1 VLKRIFVSKSRKVKE
16 AGEYYIMRS
25 FKICVI
31 LQILLGWTNQMSR
44 IRTDGTSFML
54 RGKLEGRDNLE
65 NASVDEI
72 IILQYIL
79 NS

>member
-1 VLKRIFVSKSRKVKE
+1 
-16 AGEYYIMRS
+16 
-25 FKICVI
+25 
-31 LQILLGWTNQMSR
+31 MSR

-65 NASVDEI
+65 NASVDDI
-72 IILQYIL
+72 IILKYIL